1 MDLSSGA
8 AIAATVHAL
17 AADEA
22 RFLAALVA
30 EARPYYAPIK
40 AFDLWIVVI
49 AARKQ
54 FSFSAHPN
62 SGRLICIAV
71 INISSYDHIHVD
83 RDPCIWRNL
92 LLIPLQVDF
101 PPKKPQ

>member
-1 MDLSSGA
+1 MHIAEARAGVDLSSGA
-8 AIAATVHAL
+8 AIPATLHAL

-22 RFLAALVA
+22 RFIAALVA
-30 EARPYYAPIK
+30 EARPYFAPIK

-62 SGRLICIAV
+62 SGRFICIAV
-71 INISSYDHIHVD
+71 IYISSYDHIHVH
-83 RDPCIWRNL
+83 DPCIWRNL
-92 LLIPLQVDF
+92 LLIP
-101 PPKKPQ
+101 